1 MKLCHS
7 SKFLVLLCAFLA
19 MEIIVSCDVTDIQGQ
34 ENGLETL
41 HVTCPYCDVK
51 EGVFWSGENW
61 TDSRKPCIQ
70 YHCDHGKVLLLHKSC
85 PESLPCPKGLSPFFI
100 PGRCCKQCELQS
112 GDKVASL
119 TQWSKWTRCSRSC
132 GSGRRSRSRKCGTK
146 DLDEYEVIDCQGSL
160 LELEDCNSQAC
171 PIVLDM

>member
-1 MKLCHS
+1 MEH
-7 SKFLVLLCAFLA
+7 FLDLYSNIGFHMFQMIYL
-19 MEIIVSCDVTDIQGQ
+19 
-34 ENGLETL
+34 
-41 HVTCPYCDVK
+41 
-51 EGVFWSGENW
+51 
-61 TDSRKPCIQ
+61 
-70 YHCDHGKVLLLHKSC
+70 
-85 PESLPCPKGLSPFFI
+85 FI
-100 PGRCCKQCELQS
+100 ELQS

-119 TQWSKWTRCSRSC
+119 TQWSEWTRCSRSC